1 MTVIKKIAVLLLL
14 LLMLAVALFSGKQWI
29 SINELFASINRLWN
43 GEEYTNL
50 DIILWQIRL
59 PRILTAVIVGA
70 SLSIAGS
77 TYQGMFKNPLVSPD
91 ILGVSVG
98 ASLGAV
104 IAIYF
109 NLSIIGIQL
118 CAFLFGLITVLLV
131 YGIAQLTKRLEPIL
145 AMVLSGISISAVL
158 GSAISLVKL
167 LSDPYSQLT
176 TITFWMMGSLTMATM
191 SDLYVVAPI
200 ILLCLIPLYLLRWRM
215 NLMSLDDEEVVTL
228 GINIRYLR
236 IIFIL
241 IATLITSATVSITG
255 IIGWIG
261 LVIPHLAR
269 LWQGP
274 DFRNLLPTSIFLGA
288 AFLLLTDTIART
300 LFPIEVPLG
309 ILTAFIGAPFFIG
322 LLINGKA
329 RS

>member
-1 MTVIKKIAVLLLL
+1 MIKKITPFLILMILLII
-14 LLMLAVALFSGKQWI
+14 AFFSGKQFFSVGEFCS
-29 SINELFASINRLWN
+29 SIQRVIT
-43 GEEYTNL
+43 GQKYTDL

-59 PRILTAVIVGA
+59 PRILTALLVGA
-70 SLSIAGS
+70 SLSVAGS

-109 NLSIIGIQL
+109 NLSIIGIQM

-131 YGIAQLTKRLEPIL
+131 YAIAQLTKRLEPIL
-145 AMVLSGISISAVL
+145 AMVLAGISISAVL
-158 GSAISLVKL
+158 ASAISLIKL
-167 LSDPYSQLT
+167 LADPYSQLT

-200 ILLCLIPLYLLRWRM
+200 ILICLVPLFLLRWRM
-215 NLMSLDDEEVVTL
+215 NLMSLDDEEISTL

-236 IIFIL
+236 IIFIF

-274 DFRNLLPTSIFLGA
+274 DFRHLLPTSICLGA
-288 AFLLLTDTIART
+288 GFLLVTDTIARSA
-300 LFPIEVPLG
+300 FPIELPLG
-309 ILTAFIGAPFFIG
+309 ILTAFIGAPFFLG
-322 LLINGKA
+322 LLIKGKTKV
-329 RS
+329 

>member
-1 MTVIKKIAVLLLL
+1 MTVIKKIALLLLL

-43 GEEYTNL
+43 GGEYTDL

-59 PRILTAVIVGA
+59 PRILTAIIVGA

-98 ASLGAV
+98 SSLGAV

-109 NLSIIGIQL
+109 NLSIIGIQIY
-118 CAFLFGLITVLLV
+118 AFLFGLVTVLLV
-131 YGIAQLTKRLEPIL
+131 YAIAQLTKRLEPIL

-191 SDLYVVAPI
+191 SDLYIVAPI

-274 DFRNLLPTSIFLGA
+274 DFRSLLPTSIGLGA